1 MHKLSST
8 HPKVCNGVD
17 LEGEVNL
24 VIREVQELCATDNT
38 SIVHKDR
45 HISHIL
51 LYLEEFK
58 TDQNVGRLIMYTKIY
73 THESGIDSWMWY
85 E

>member
-8 HPKVCNGVD
+8 HPKVCHGVD

-38 SIVHKDR
+38 SIVHKDC

-51 LYLEEFK
+51 LHLGGI
-58 TDQNVGRLIMYTKIY
+58 QN
-73 THESGIDSWMWY
+73 
-85 E
+85 